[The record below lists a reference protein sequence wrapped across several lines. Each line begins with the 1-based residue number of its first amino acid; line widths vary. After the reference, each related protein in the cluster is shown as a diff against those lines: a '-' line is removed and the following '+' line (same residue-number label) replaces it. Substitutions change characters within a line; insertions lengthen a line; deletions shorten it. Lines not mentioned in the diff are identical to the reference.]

1 MGPGGALLWIRSVER
16 CFRLLQ
22 SEPKQGE
29 STLIPRSW
37 RDTLSF
43 VVITTILSRSNR
55 VPPVICV
62 CGGKGAGK
70 DIHARLVVN
79 TLLFGAGEVAII
91 DGDPTNPLFGY
102 PGLVKLGLLRE
113 TVSAPSPTNFDID
126 GLRRRRFE
134 TLETLFLGS
143 FPKVRTLSFHVP
155 LFYSD
160 AWMTFNFI
168 QFNISS
174 LTG

>member
-70 DIHARLVVN
+70 DIYARLVVN

-102 PGLVKLGLLRE
+102 PGLVKLGLYVRHFL
-113 TVSAPSPTNFDID
+113 P
-126 GLRRRRFE
+126 RRRISISMGYDMVE
-134 TLETLFLGS
+134 TLKHFSWLI
-143 FPKVRTLSFHVP
+143 PKVRALPFHVP

-160 AWMTFNFI
+160 
-168 QFNISS
+168 
-174 LTG
+174 G